1 MGQEQILVIVAIVVV
16 ILIAIAIWFTLRK
29 RRTDALRDKFG
40 DEYDRTVEERGNR
53 TRAEDA
59 LEEREKRVK
68 ELDIRPLTHEEHDRF
83 SSEWHETKTLFVD
96 SPAEAVLRADRTLAN
111 MMSTRGFPMG
121 DFDRRYEDLTVDHPK
136 VARHYREGHAL
147 TERHNRGEASTE
159 DLRQAIKHY
168 EQLFEELGRD
178 AGTSDAPQGRIAENH
193 DHDHDVTTSRPV
205 STRDMNP
212 AVETREDGTRI
223 DRDPPRDTVPAR
235 PRS

>member
-121 DFDRRYEDLTVDHPK
+121 DFDRRYEDLTVNHGP
-136 VARHYREGHAL
+136 VARAYRDGHEIADKKGDATTEELRRAL
-147 TERHNRGEASTE
+147 N
-159 DLRQAIKHY
+159 HY
-168 EQLFEELGRD
+168 EKLFDELVKD
-178 AGTSDAPQGRIAENH
+178 AGSR
-193 DHDHDVTTSRPV
+193 DVDGDGVPDRPATT
-205 STRDMNP
+205 T
-212 AVETREDGTRI
+212 TT
-223 DRDPPRDTVPAR
+223 
-235 PRS
+235 